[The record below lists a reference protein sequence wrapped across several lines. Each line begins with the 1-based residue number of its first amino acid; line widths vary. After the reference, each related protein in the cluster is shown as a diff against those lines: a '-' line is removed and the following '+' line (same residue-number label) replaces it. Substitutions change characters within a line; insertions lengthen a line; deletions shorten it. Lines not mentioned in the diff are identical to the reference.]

1 MTRLLSQFEYVV
13 SQLTSITSGMTLG
26 DVDLFSPE
34 DLNQV
39 LNWNNAIELEVVDRC
54 VHDHFRSQVLLR
66 PEAGPFCAWD
76 GSLTYLQLETCRTKW
91 LYTWSGKAFSRRF

>member
-1 MTRLLSQFEYVV
+1 
-13 SQLTSITSGMTLG
+13 MTLG

-54 VHDHFRSQVLLR
+54 VHELFRSQVLLR
-66 PEAGPFCAWD
+66 PEAGAFRAWD
-76 GSLTYLQLETCRTKW
+76 GSLAYLQLETCRTNW